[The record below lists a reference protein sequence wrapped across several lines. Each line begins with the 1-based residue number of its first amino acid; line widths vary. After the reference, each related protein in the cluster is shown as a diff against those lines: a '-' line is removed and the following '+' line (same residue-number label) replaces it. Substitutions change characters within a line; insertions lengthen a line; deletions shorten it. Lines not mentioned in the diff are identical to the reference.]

1 MLRTPSVPEGEV
13 SVWAQ
18 YTVQAED
25 RAQRD
30 RIMEGLKTQGIPT
43 ACYYPIP
50 MHLSTAYASFG
61 YQKGDLPVC
70 ESGRRARV
78 QPADA
83 SLFVRGGNRR
93 YLHQAQGGA
102 IAGNAKASRCVRDA
116 FLKGDSRD
124 ERKGCHGRETFARSV
139 VGVGS
144 MGRNHVRVCP
154 LCPSSSW

>member
-30 RIMEGLKTQGIPT
+30 KIMEGLKAQGIPT

-70 ESGRRARV
+70 EAAAERV
-78 QPADA
+78 F
-83 SLFVRGGNRR
+83 SLPMHPYLSEAEIDDICAKLKAVR
-93 YLHQAQGGA
+93 
-102 IAGNAKASRCVRDA
+102 
-116 FLKGDSRD
+116 
-124 ERKGCHGRETFARSV
+124 
-139 VGVGS
+139 
-144 MGRNHVRVCP
+144 
-154 LCPSSSW
+154 